1 MNTLE
6 KIRALVAE
14 VQTMKPDDAADN
26 ARGLIEL
33 ANLAAAFNF
42 DIFDMLLPQTEAEA
56 DQLVD
61 SLIALLFHVR
71 GDDLPVFDLDRHV
84 LDAEATGA

>member
-1 MNTLE
+1 MTTLE

-14 VQTMKPDDAADN
+14 VRTMKPDDVTGQ
-26 ARGLIEL
+26 ARGLVEL
-33 ANLAAAFNF
+33 SQIAAAFGI
-42 DIFDMLLPQTEAEA
+42 DPLDYLLPDSEAEA

-71 GDDLPVFDLDRHV
+71 GDDLPPFDLGRHV
-84 LDAEATGA
+84 LDAEATGP